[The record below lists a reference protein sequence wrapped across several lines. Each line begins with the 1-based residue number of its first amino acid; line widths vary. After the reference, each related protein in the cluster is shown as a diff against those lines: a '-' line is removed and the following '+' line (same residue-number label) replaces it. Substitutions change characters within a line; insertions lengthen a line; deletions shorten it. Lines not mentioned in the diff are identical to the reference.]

1 MKNSQKIKVESQKTE
16 VESQKQFDF
25 SEVGKQ
31 TPYCTPVGFFAE
43 QEQALKQAIS
53 SQPSAISS
61 QPSAI
66 RPLHRTWLYAAAACA
81 LLLIAVYP
89 VMQLVHSSYLSDTA
103 PVYSQTSSASDD
115 WSDFADAD
123 VFLDNMNW

>member
-1 MKNSQKIKVESQKTE
+1 MKQDIFTQI
-16 VESQKQFDF
+16 
-25 SEVGKQ
+25 GKR
-31 TPYCTPVGFFAE
+31 TPFRTPEGFFE
-43 QEQALKQAIS
+43 QQEQTLKK
-53 SQPSAISS
+53 AISS

-66 RPLHRTWLYAAAACA
+66 RPLHRKWWYAIAACA

-89 VMQLVHSSYLSDTA
+89 VMQLVHSSSLSDAA

-123 VFLDNMNW
+123 MFLDNMNW